1 MDATKAMSLGVPM
14 YFSHPEAFTK
24 EEYRDL

>member
-1 MDATKAMSLGVPM
+1 MDATKAMLLGVPM
-14 YFSHPEAFTK
+14 YFSSPEAFIE